1 MGDPGTDVARRRGL
15 LEVAQRE
22 HRGAGA
28 CGVVLVRERRPEDA
42 VEVGALVAEG
52 QLEDVPAVPR
62 EDLLRAAHELV
73 ELRGRVLVLVVVD
86 PAEVDEDRERRAEL
100 GQELA
105 APGREPLV
113 DGRKEPGARELVR
126 QRRLVDLDDRV
137 RVREQFLDDAASSSR
152 PRAPTLPASASG
164 RDGVEHHLALLRMS
178 LGDGEPV
185 DQAPGQHLDQLDL
198 GIPDDEAPRLADRD
212 RDLEPELEDRAGG
225 RDDLALALDRL
236 QHPEAGG
243 DGIDPVVAVEPAG
256 DRIAAE
262 VDDVAAE
269 AVELGDHGVEDPVQM
284 PGEHLRGALR
294 AELVRERL
302 GDGREAGDVG
312 EERRARDTR
321 RQRLPGGQR
330 ATAVA
335 WNIGPGGIRND
346 ASCGSGDDLLD
357 SRHRGRIEAPPG
369 IG

>member
-1 MGDPGTDVARRRGL
+1 M
-15 LEVAQRE
+15 
-22 HRGAGA
+22 
-28 CGVVLVRERRPEDA
+28 
-42 VEVGALVAEG
+42 
-52 QLEDVPAVPR
+52 
-62 EDLLRAAHELV
+62 
-73 ELRGRVLVLVVVD
+73 
-86 PAEVDEDRERRAEL
+86 
-100 GQELA
+100 
-105 APGREPLV
+105 
-113 DGRKEPGARELVR
+113 
-126 QRRLVDLDDRV
+126 
-137 RVREQFLDDAASSSR
+137 
-152 PRAPTLPASASG
+152 PASAVG

-185 DQAPGQHLDQLDL
+185 DQAPGEHLDQLDL

-269 AVELGDHGVEDPVQM
+269 AVELGDDGVEDPVQM

-302 GDGREAGDVG
+302 G
-312 EERRARDTR
+312 ERA
-321 RQRLPGGQR
+321 
-330 ATAVA
+330 
-335 WNIGPGGIRND
+335 
-346 ASCGSGDDLLD
+346 
-357 SRHRGRIEAPPG
+357 
-369 IG
+369 